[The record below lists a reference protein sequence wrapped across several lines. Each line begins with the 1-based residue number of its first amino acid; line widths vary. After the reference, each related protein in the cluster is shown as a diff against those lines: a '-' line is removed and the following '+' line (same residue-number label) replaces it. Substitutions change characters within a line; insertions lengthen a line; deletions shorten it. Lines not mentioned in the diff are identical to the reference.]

1 MPTWTPTPAT
11 YNKRPLNASNVGEL
25 VERLTIELG
34 NVERAIR
41 DTNLTPT
48 RTVTASTTLTTADAL
63 ALVDATAGA
72 VTVTL
77 PNVVTFIGRTFTVK
91 KVDASAN
98 VVTVGSVANIDG
110 AATYPLAAQYD
121 TVTVCSDGAT
131 WWVISTA

>member
-1 MPTWTPTPAT
+1 MPTWTPNPAK
-11 YNKRPLNASNVGEL
+11 YNKRSIASSNVGEL

-41 DTNLTPT
+41 DTNLRAT

-77 PNVVTFIGRTFTVK
+77 PSAVTFVGRMFTVK
-91 KVDASAN
+91 KVDGSAN

-131 WWVISTA
+131 WWVTATA